1 MARIILFLPF
11 FEYNAKNFIKGLHY
25 MDILAQLFPF
35 VILLGIMYFIIIR
48 PQRQQEKKHQEMI
61 NELKKGDKIV
71 TIGGVIV
78 EVKKVEEAFFVV
90 KMNDNTEVKLVK
102 EAVNRKYGD
111 EA

>member
-1 MARIILFLPF
+1 
-11 FEYNAKNFIKGLHY
+11 